1 MSNSLAKLKR
11 PLKIA
16 MVAGEAS
23 GDFLGAGL
31 VKEIK
36 RHHPDAYCYGI
47 GGSLMQDEGFES
59 LFPLDRLSVMGFV
72 AVLGRLKEL
81 ISIRRILKK
90 RFLNDRPDVFIGIDA
105 PDFNLGLELH
115 LKSAGIATVH
125 YVSPQVWA
133 WREGRLKKIK
143 RSVDHMLALLPFE
156 ADYYRGHGVDVTF
169 VGHPLADKVALT
181 PDKNAARLCLGIT
194 GSDSIIAILP
204 GSRKA
209 EIAKLGKIF
218 LATASLLSKSI
229 PNVKFI
235 IPCVNDKRKHQL
247 IELLKGFSDLDL
259 TLYDGKV
266 SEVMAASDAMLITSG
281 TATLEAALH
290 KRPFVVSYRAGS
302 LTFAIVK
309 KMVKVKYIALPNLL
323 AGKELV
329 PELLQQDATPE
340 KLCAAMLKSI
350 RDKEY
355 QAELEQAF
363 MKMHLELKRNASEL
377 AYGVIKSVI
386 KARRQEHATT
396 LT

>member
-1 MSNSLAKLKR
+1 MSNYVAKIRR
-11 PLKIA
+11 PLKVA

-31 VKEIK
+31 IKEIK
-36 RHHPDAYCYGI
+36 RHHHDAYCYGI
-47 GGSLMQDEGFES
+47 GGALMQDEGFDS
-59 LFPLDRLSVMGFV
+59 LFPLERLSVMGFV

-81 ISIRRILKK
+81 ISIRCRLKR
-90 RFLNDRPDVFIGIDA
+90 RFIDDQPDVFIGIDA
-105 PDFNLGLELH
+105 PDFNLGLELQ
-115 LKSAGIATVH
+115 LKSAGIPIVH

-156 ADYYRGHGVDVTF
+156 EGYYKDHGVDVTF

-181 PDKNAARLCLGIT
+181 SDKNAARLSLGIT
-194 GSDSIIAILP
+194 ESGTVIAILP

-218 LATASLLSKSI
+218 LTTARLLSKEI
-229 PNVKFI
+229 PNVRFI
-235 IPCVNDKRKHQL
+235 VPCVNEKRKRQL
-247 IELLKGFSDLDL
+247 IELLKDFNDLNL
-259 TLYDGKV
+259 TLYDGSV

-281 TATLEAALH
+281 TATLEAALY

-302 LTFAIVK
+302 ITFAIVK
-309 KMVKVKYIALPNLL
+309 KMVKVKYVALPNLL

-329 PELLQQDATPE
+329 PELLQKDATPE

-350 RDKEY
+350 RDKAY
-355 QAELEQAF
+355 QAELEQEF
-363 MKMHLELKRNASEL
+363 MAMHLQLKRNASEL
-377 AYGVIKSVI
+377 AYGAIKSVM
-386 KARRQEHATT
+386 KERRLEHATT